1 MLCGLVQEAIN
12 NIMKKIVLASNNA
25 HKINEIRELLKDI
38 PIEISSLKDEN
49 INIDVVEDGKT
60 FEENAKK
67 KAIEI
72 VNFLKERGDKAFIV
86 MADDSGLEVDYL
98 KGEPGIYSARYA
110 GKHGND
116 KKNNEKLL
124 EKLKGV
130 SKDNRG
136 AKFVC
141 QIALMDSNE
150 KYLSVKGEVKGII
163 LEELSKAGGF
173 GYDPL
178 FYYEPLKKSFSE
190 LAPEDKNK
198 VSHRGIALSKL
209 KNKIKG
215 FI

>member
-1 MLCGLVQEAIN
+1 
-12 NIMKKIVLASNNA
+12 MKKIILASNNT
-25 HKINEIRELLKDI
+25 HKIKEIKELLKEL

-49 INIDVVEDGKT
+49 IDIDVIEDGKT

-67 KAIEI
+67 KVSEI
-72 VNFLKERGDKAFIV
+72 VSFLKERGDKGFLV

-110 GKHGND
+110 GEHGND

-130 SKDNRG
+130 VKENRD

-141 QIALMDSNE
+141 QISLMDSDE
-150 KYLSVKGEVKGII
+150 KYISVKGEVKGII
-163 LEELSKAGGF
+163 LEKLTSNGGF

-190 LAPEDKNK
+190 LAPEEKNK

-209 KNKIKG
+209 KDKIKG

>member
-1 MLCGLVQEAIN
+1 MEKPLRKMLR
-12 NIMKKIVLASNNA
+12 KKVS
-25 HKINEIRELLKDI
+25 
-38 PIEISSLKDEN
+38 
-49 INIDVVEDGKT
+49 
-60 FEENAKK
+60 
-67 KAIEI
+67 EI
-72 VNFLKERGDKAFIV
+72 VSFLKERGDKGFIV

-110 GKHGND
+110 GEHGND

-130 SKDNRG
+130 AKENRE

-141 QIALMDSNE
+141 QIALMDSDE
-150 KYLSVKGEVKGII
+150 KYISVKGEVKGII
-163 LEELSKAGGF
+163 LEELTRDGGF

-190 LAPEDKNK
+190 LAPEEKNK
-198 VSHRGIALSKL
+198 VSHRGVALSKL
-209 KNKIKG
+209 KDKIKG

>member
-1 MLCGLVQEAIN
+1 
-12 NIMKKIVLASNNA
+12 MKKIIVASNNA
-25 HKINEIRELLKDI
+25 HKINEIKEIIKRDCLLKL
-38 PIEISSLKDEN
+38 SSLKDEN
-49 INIDVVEDGKT
+49 INIDVEEDGKT

-67 KAIEI
+67 KASEI
-72 VNFLKERGDKAFIV
+72 VSFLKERGDKDFIV

-98 KGEPGIYSARYA
+98 NGAPGIYSARYA
-110 GKHGND
+110 GEHGND

-130 SKDNRG
+130 PKENRG

-141 QIALMDSNE
+141 EIALMDSDE
-150 KYLSVKGEVKGII
+150 KYISVKGEVKGII
-163 LEELSKAGGF
+163 LEELSGEGGF

-190 LAPEDKNK
+190 LAPEEKNK

-209 KNKIKG
+209 KDKIKG

>member
-1 MLCGLVQEAIN
+1 
-12 NIMKKIVLASNNA
+12 MKKIILASNNK
-25 HKINEIRELLKDI
+25 HKINEIKELLKDI

-60 FEENAKK
+60 FEENSKK

-72 VNFLKERGDKAFIV
+72 VSFLKERGDKAFIV

-98 KGEPGIYSARYA
+98 KGEPGIHSARYA
-110 GKHGND
+110 GEHGND

-130 SKDNRG
+130 TKGSRE

-141 QIALMDSNE
+141 QIVLMDNNE
-150 KYLSVKGEVKGII
+150 KCFSVKGEVKGII
-163 LEELSKAGGF
+163 LESLSKAGGF

-190 LAPEDKNK
+190 LTSEEKNE
-198 VSHRGIALSKL
+198 VSHRGIALKKL
-209 KNKIKG
+209 KNQIKD